1 MFREPIYLDYNATSP
16 LDPRVLEAM
25 LPYFSDH
32 FGNPSIGGYVYSW
45 EAEAAVKK
53 ARQTVAQTIKCSPEE
68 IIFTS
73 GATESNN
80 LAIKG
85 VVEANL
91 TKGNHLITAATEHS
105 SVLET
110 FYYLKKLGFELTIL
124 PVDPQ
129 GLIDPEQLKKSLK
142 PETILVSIMVANN
155 EIGVLQPIGLIGEI
169 CHHHQILFHTD
180 AAQAI
185 GKIDLDVERLNI
197 DLMSMTAHKICGP
210 KGIGALYVRRK
221 NPRVNLL
228 PQLHGGGQERG
239 LRSGTLATPQIVGL
253 SKALE
258 LANLEI
264 DLETERLK
272 ELREQLWQYLSREI
286 EGIHLNGH
294 AQLRLANNLNV
305 SIEGLE
311 PNRLLRELQSKI
323 AISSGSACSWSTS
336 KPSHVLRALGRS
348 DQLAQASLRFGLGRF
363 TTEPEIER
371 VKILIAETVYS
382 LRRWRDKSPD

>member
-210 KGIGALYVRRK
+210 KGLGALYVRRK

>member
-169 CHHHQILFHTD
+169 CHHHQVLFHTD